1 MEDRAR
7 ALFRR
12 PRSRQEIA
20 AARRDAAH
28 SSMRRLTA
36 SLLARAALPVLSRL
50 DPERAH
56 DWGLAGLKLLKP
68 LWTPLRVPASL
79 AVECLGLKF
88 AHPLG
93 LAAGF
98 DKNADY
104 LDALGALGFSH
115 IELGTVTP
123 RPQPGN
129 PKPRMFRIQQTGAL
143 VNRMGFNNK
152 GVDHLLSQLRA
163 SRFSGVRGISIG
175 KNADTPIESAEA
187 DYVGCLTK
195 VYEYAD
201 YVAVNVSSPNTARL
215 RELQARDGLE
225 RIVGALLEERLRL
238 KSVHGKYVPLLVK
251 IAPNLDS
258 DQITTLASTLRA
270 LEIDGVIATNTST
283 DLASL
288 GATWPAQRRGGL
300 SGEPLHPLSIGV
312 IRQLRAE
319 MGANFPIVGVGGIVN
334 AENALASLRAGA
346 DLIQIYTGFAYQGH
360 RLVEEIL
367 AALVRT
373 AAGPE
378 R

>member
-1 MEDRAR
+1 
-7 ALFRR
+7 
-12 PRSRQEIA
+12 
-20 AARRDAAH
+20 
-28 SSMRRLTA
+28 MRRSTT
-36 SLLARAALPVLSRL
+36 SLLARAALPILSRM

-56 DWGLAGLKLLKP
+56 DWGLAGLKLLPP
-68 LWTPLRVPASL
+68 LWPPPRTAAGLGVG
-79 AVECLGLKF
+79 CLGLKF
-88 AHPLG
+88 THPLG

-98 DKNADY
+98 DKNGDY
-104 LDALGALGFSH
+104 LDALGAVGFSH

-129 PKPRMFRIQQTGAL
+129 PKPRMFRIPQTGAL

-152 GVDHLLSQLRA
+152 GVDHLLSRLAA

-187 DYVGCLTK
+187 DYVSCLTK
-195 VYEYAD
+195 IYEYAD

-215 RELQARDGLE
+215 RELQGRDGLE

-238 KSVHGKYVPLLVK
+238 TSLHGKRVPLLVK
-251 IAPNLDS
+251 IAPNLDRE
-258 DQITTLASTLRA
+258 QIAALASTLRS
-270 LEIDGVIATNTST
+270 LEVDGAIATNTST
-283 DLASL
+283 DLGSL
-288 GATWPAQRRGGL
+288 GATWPVERRGGL

-319 MGANFPIVGVGGIVN
+319 MGPNFPIIGVGGIVN
-334 AENALASLRAGA
+334 AANALGSLRAGA

-367 AALVRT
+367 GALARSS
-373 AAGPE
+373 PE
-378 R
+378 RAR